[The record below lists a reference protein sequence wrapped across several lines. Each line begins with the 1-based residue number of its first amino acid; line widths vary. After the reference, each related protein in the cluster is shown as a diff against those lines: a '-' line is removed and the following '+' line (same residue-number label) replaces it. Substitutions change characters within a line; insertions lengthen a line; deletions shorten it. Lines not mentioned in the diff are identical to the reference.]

1 MENRFIASGFFL
13 ILISPL
19 SLVHEERRPE
29 TPVKVATVDLVLS
42 SEISAFNLND
52 ETIEVGLKRLAS
64 GSAAFAMGFEH
75 ELKSTQTDPPIHDPR
90 LTLHLTATTVRG
102 ALDAMCYADGRYTWS
117 TDDTFINVY
126 PIKTVNLGSYLMN
139 RRLTKLDLKGLTDIQ
154 QGLLAIVKQLPP
166 PKEQVAIAQIG
177 IGGDDT
183 YPAGPWTTRYENLT
197 VRQAINR
204 LVCHMGERASWAFT
218 GSTDFRAFAF
228 NRQGFFFDSYN

>member
-1 MENRFIASGFFL
+1 MENRLFASGFFL
-13 ILISPL
+13 FLISPL
-19 SLVHEERRPE
+19 SLVHEGRRPE
-29 TPVKVATVDLVLS
+29 TPVRVATVDSVLN

-64 GSAAFAMGFEH
+64 GPAAFAMGFEH
-75 ELKSTQTDPPIHDPR
+75 ELKSKQTDPPIQDPR

-117 TDDTFINVY
+117 TDDAFINVY
-126 PIKTVNLGSYLMN
+126 PTKTVNLGSYLMN

-154 QGLLAIVKQLPP
+154 QGLLAIVNQLSP

-177 IGGDDT
+177 GDDT
-183 YPAGPWTTRYENLT
+183 YPAEPWTSRYENLT

-204 LVCHMGERASWAFT
+204 LVRHMGERASWAFT

>member
-1 MENRFIASGFFL
+1 MENQFFASGFFL
-13 ILISPL
+13 FLISLL
-19 SLVHEERRPE
+19 SLVHEGRKPE
-29 TPVKVATVDLVLS
+29 TPVKVTSVDSVLNF
-42 SEISAFNLND
+42 EISAFNLND

-75 ELKSTQTDPPIHDPR
+75 ELKSKQTDPPIPNPR

-102 ALDAMCYADGRYTWS
+102 ALDAMCHADGRYTWS

-139 RRLTKLDLKGLTDIQ
+139 RRLTKLDLKELTDIQ
-154 QGLLAIVKQLPP
+154 QGLWAIANQLPP
-166 PKEQVAIAQIG
+166 PREQVAIAQIG
-177 IGGDDT
+177 GDDT
-183 YPAGPWTTRYENLT
+183 YPAEPWTTRYENLT

-204 LVCHMGERASWAFT
+204 LVRHMGERASWAFT

-228 NRQGFFFDSYN
+228 NKQGFFFDSYN